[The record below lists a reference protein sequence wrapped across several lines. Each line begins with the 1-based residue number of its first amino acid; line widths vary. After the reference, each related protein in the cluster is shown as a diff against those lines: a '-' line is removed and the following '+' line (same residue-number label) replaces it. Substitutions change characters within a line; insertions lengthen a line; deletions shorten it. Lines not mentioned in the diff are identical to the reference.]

1 MALMLQ
7 ASPVRRNAMKSTT
20 GLFLALALAC
30 LGGCYA
36 ATPYGG
42 DGGVDAQQDNAGP
55 DQVLPDSPCM
65 VPLEPA
71 FTALEYDTI
80 VPAHET
86 IVITVHHTEVLL
98 PSAGVALDGNVILV
112 TLSGTQCACAMC
124 PDVEPSSVSE
134 ARIEGGLPAGEYMI
148 RIQGADFPLL
158 VVEEACQ
165 RNAAG
170 VETYD
175 STCPEEARV
184 GAPAAIG
191 FTAYGTG
198 CDCGG
203 FVDTSWELVDMGES
217 YAPAMMITAEEVV
230 CDPSQCCVGCRC
242 MDMYDVDLQV
252 IFPVEGFIPTYVNND
267 TYLCSTM
274 VFGEDGCSEWTTSF
288 SDIVACPEQIEYGLP
303 LEVTVSVSSG
313 YCCSGEAYVEE
324 QREGDTVTLTPKMH
338 VCEGSCCYMCDCMD
352 YNEVTYAVT
361 GLDIG
366 YHRICVQSSYDESCI
381 EVFVYGL
388 D

>member
-1 MALMLQ
+1 
-7 ASPVRRNAMKSTT
+7 MKPTT
-20 GLFLALALAC
+20 GLFIALGLVPALAL

-36 ATPYGG
+36 ATPPGGG
-42 DGGVDAQQDNAGP
+42 DGAVDVQQDDAVP

-65 VPLEPA
+65 VPVEPT

-86 IVITVHHTEVLL
+86 IVITVHHTEVLM
-98 PSAGVALDGNVILV
+98 PAAGVALDGNVILL
-112 TLSGTQCACAMC
+112 TLSGTECTCGIC
-124 PDVEPSSVSE
+124 PAVEPSTVSE

-148 RIQGADFPLL
+148 RIQGSDFLL
-158 VVEEACQ
+158 YVVEEECR
-165 RNAAG
+165 RNPAG

-175 STCPEEARV
+175 TTCPEEARV
-184 GAPAAIG
+184 GAPINIG
-191 FTAYGTG
+191 FTASGTG

-203 FVDTSWELVDMGES
+203 FVDTSWELVDMGET

-230 CDPSQCCVGCRC
+230 CDPDQCCEACRC
-242 MDMYDVDLQV
+242 LDIYDVDLAV
-252 IFPVEGFIPTYVNND
+252 TFPVEGFIPTYVNND

-274 VFGEDGCSEWTTSF
+274 VFGEEGCSEWTTAF
-288 SDIVACPEQIEYGLP
+288 SSIVSCPEQVEFGLP
-303 LEVTVSVSSG
+303 VEVAVSVSSG

-324 QREGDTVTLTPKMH
+324 GREGDTVTLTPKMH

-352 YNEVTYAVT
+352 YTEVTHAVT

-366 YHRICVQSSYDESCI
+366 THRICVRSSYEEQCV